1 MQWYQYSDHR
11 QLRRCLLTMISE
23 ILTHP
28 AGYAMVPVLGSQAI
42 EALFVDVNPSTLSNV
57 T

>member
-1 MQWYQYSDHR
+1 MYYFRDHR
-11 QLRRCLLTMISE
+11 QFRHCLSTLISE

-28 AGYAMVPVLGSQAI
+28 AGYAMVPVFGSQAI